1 MEMVQ
6 IDVNVSEQDDLVYN
20 IELLDIGDAA
30 VIVDTKNKRIKRLN
44 QTLRRVLLKSFNDET
59 IYMINLNSPQLQN
72 LEEEPRK
79 VIIEAFENFN
89 NLYLVREEQ

>member
-1 MEMVQ
+1 M
-6 IDVNVSEQDDLVYN
+6 YN
-20 IELLDIGDAA
+20 IELLDFGDAA

-44 QTLRRVLLKSFNDET
+44 QTLRKVLLKSFYDDT

-89 NLYLVREEQ
+89 NLYLVRGEQ